1 LHRQIA
7 QIANQAGASCVA
19 AAFYDYESE
28 TAWSL
33 RGDRWFHAASTIKV
47 AVLLGV
53 FAAAAEGRFAMDSP
67 VHVRNRFLSAADG
80 EPYRIEP
87 GRDAN
92 AAVHAAIGKT
102 LRVRDLAHH
111 MIVTSSNLATNLLV
125 DLVGI
130 RAAQQAVSDLG
141 IEGIELRRGVEDEK
155 AFDIEINNRVTAN
168 GLLAL
173 FRALHEGRAL
183 SADASQN
190 MLDILHQQQFNSGV
204 PEGLPA
210 EVRAEAR
217 IAHKTGEISTVAHD
231 AGLVFLP
238 NRKPYAV
245 AILTE
250 SSRDGNG
257 QQQETVA
264 KVSRVIYSHLIET
277 GASEENGSNR

>member
-1 LHRQIA
+1 MHRQIA

-47 AVLLGV
+47 AVLLSV
-53 FAAAAEGRFAMDSP
+53 FAAAGQGRFTMDAP
-67 VHVRNRFLSAADG
+67 VHVRNRFLSVADG
-80 EPYRIEP
+80 EPYRIEA

-92 AAVHAAIGKT
+92 ADVHAAVGKT
-102 LRVRDLAHH
+102 LRVRELAHH

-130 RAAQQAVSDLG
+130 QSAQQAISELG

-155 AFDIEINNRVTAN
+155 AFDLGINNRVTAN

-173 FRALHEGRAL
+173 FRALHEGRAI
-183 SADASQN
+183 SSDASEH

-210 EVRAEAR
+210 EVRSEAR

-231 AGLVFLP
+231 GGLVWLP

-245 AILTE
+245 VILTE
-250 SSRDGNG
+250 SNREANG
-257 QQQETVA
+257 QQETVA
-264 KVSRVIYSHLIET
+264 KISKVIYSHLIET
-277 GASEENGSNR
+277 GSSEDNGSDG

>member
-1 LHRQIA
+1 MHRQIA

-47 AVLLGV
+47 AVLLSV
-53 FAAAAEGRFAMDSP
+53 FAAAEQGRFTMDSP
-67 VHVRNRFLSAADG
+67 VHVRNRFLSVADG

-92 AAVHAAIGKT
+92 AEVHAAIGKT
-102 LRVRDLAHH
+102 LRVRELAHH

-125 DLVGI
+125 DLVGVQP
-130 RAAQQAVSDLG
+130 AQQSIADLQ
-141 IEGIELRRGVEDEK
+141 INGIELRRGVEDEK
-155 AFDIEINNRVTAN
+155 AFDINVNNRVTAN
-168 GLLAL
+168 GLLSL
-173 FRALHEGRAL
+173 FRALYEGRAL
-183 SADASQN
+183 SAEASDR

-231 AGLVFLP
+231 GGLVFLP

-250 SSRDGNG
+250 WNRDGNG
-257 QQQETVA
+257 QQETVA
-264 KVSRVIYSHLIET
+264 KISKVIYTYLTET
-277 GASEENGSNR
+277 DSNENNGSNR

>member
-1 LHRQIA
+1 MHRQIA

-47 AVLLGV
+47 AVLLSV
-53 FAAAAEGRFAMDSP
+53 FAAAEQGRFTMDSP
-67 VHVRNRFLSAADG
+67 VHVRNRFLSVADG

-92 AAVHAAIGKT
+92 AEVHAAIGKT
-102 LRVRDLAHH
+102 LRVRELAHH

-125 DLVGI
+125 DLVGVQP
-130 RAAQQAVSDLG
+130 AQQSIADLQ
-141 IEGIELRRGVEDEK
+141 INGIELRRGVEDEK
-155 AFDIEINNRVTAN
+155 AFDININNRVTAN
-168 GLLAL
+168 GLLSL
-173 FRALHEGRAL
+173 FRALYEGRAL
-183 SADASQN
+183 SGEASDR

-231 AGLVFLP
+231 GGLVFLP

-250 SSRDGNG
+250 WNRDGNG
-257 QQQETVA
+257 QQETVA
-264 KVSRVIYSHLIET
+264 KISKVIYTYLTET
-277 GASEENGSNR
+277 DSSENNGSNR

>member
-7 QIANQAGASCVA
+7 QIATQAGASCVS
-19 AAFYDYESE
+19 AAFYDYETE

-47 AVLLGV
+47 AVLLSV
-53 FAAAAEGRFAMDSP
+53 FAAAERGRFTMDSP
-67 VHVRNRFLSAADG
+67 VHVRNRFLSVVDG
-80 EPYRIEP
+80 EPYRIEQ

-92 AAVHAAIGKT
+92 SEIHAAIGKT
-102 LRVRDLAHH
+102 MRVRELAHH

-130 RAAQQAVSDLG
+130 PAAQQAVADLG
-141 IEGIELRRGVEDEK
+141 ISGIELRRGVEDEK
-155 AFDIEINNRVTAN
+155 AFESDINNRVTAN
-168 GLLAL
+168 GLLNL
-173 FRALHEGRAL
+173 FCALHEGRAI
-183 SADASQN
+183 SRDASER

-204 PEGLPA
+204 PEGLPT

-231 AGLVFLP
+231 GGLVFLP

-245 AILTE
+245 VILTE
-250 SSRDGNG
+250 WMRAGNG
-257 QQQETVA
+257 QQETVA
-264 KVSRVIYSHLIET
+264 KISSVIYKHLTET
-277 GASEENGSNR
+277 GADEGNDSNR

>member
-1 LHRQIA
+1 MHRQIA

-47 AVLLGV
+47 AVLLSV
-53 FAAAAEGRFAMDSP
+53 FAAAEQGRFTMDSP
-67 VHVRNRFLSAADG
+67 VHVRNRFLSVADG

-92 AAVHAAIGKT
+92 AEVHAAIGKT
-102 LRVRDLAHH
+102 LRVRELAHH

-125 DLVGI
+125 DLVGVQP
-130 RAAQQAVSDLG
+130 AQQSIADLQ
-141 IEGIELRRGVEDEK
+141 INGIELRRGVEDEK
-155 AFDIEINNRVTAN
+155 AFDININNRVTAN
-168 GLLAL
+168 GLLSL
-173 FRALHEGRAL
+173 FRALYEGRAL
-183 SADASQN
+183 SAEASDR

-231 AGLVFLP
+231 GGLVFLP

-250 SSRDGNG
+250 WNRDGNG
-257 QQQETVA
+257 QQETVA
-264 KVSRVIYSHLIET
+264 KISKVIYTYLTET
-277 GASEENGSNR
+277 DSNENNGSNR

>member
-1 LHRQIA
+1 MHRQIA

-141 IEGIELRRGVEDEK
+141 IDGIELRRGVEDEK
-155 AFDIEINNRVTAN
+155 AFDIEINNRVTVN